1 VDPAGGGSMG
11 PRGKP
16 EAGVLWRGQQVIAAG
31 YGRVGVDI
39 GIGSL
44 SVYLHT
50 DGYCAICV
58 LEHEKG
64 CIV

>member
-1 VDPAGGGSMG
+1 MGIRALGARAAVRGDPAGGGSRG

-44 SVYLHT
+44 SVYP
-50 DGYCAICV
+50 
-58 LEHEKG
+58 
-64 CIV
+64 